1 MKKDKKKEKNSFSKA
16 KKPNVLQASRLKLWP
31 LILCVVALV
40 VLGGY
45 ILTFESG
52 FIFRAQELNLFLYTS
67 LFFKQCMV
75 VSGGFLTWLGS
86 YFTQFFYHPW
96 MGTLLLCAWW
106 ALLAF
111 IVKKTFNIPD
121 KWAVVLLIPI
131 ALLALTDFTLGYWLF
146 YLKMR
151 GHFFAST
158 IGFTAAVA
166 MIWLYRSMPTK
177 YYLQPV
183 TIFLS
188 VLLLYPIIGFYSLLA
203 ALGMGIISWKIE
215 GKTTSQRIIDSVIAI
230 LSIIAIPLFYYRFV
244 FYETNIINIYWT
256 GLPLFRIDKTY
267 YQYYIP
273 YYLLVTF
280 VVVAAAC
287 YSKKRNK
294 DVTKVMLWGLAQC
307 GLLLVIAGLTYH
319 FWYKD
324 ENYHKELV
332 MNRCAE
338 NLDCDESLCRKP

>member
-1 MKKDKKKEKNSFSKA
+1 M
-16 KKPNVLQASRLKLWP
+16 
-31 LILCVVALV
+31 
-40 VLGGY
+40 
-45 ILTFESG
+45 
-52 FIFRAQELNLFLYTS
+52 
-67 LFFKQCMV
+67 
-75 VSGGFLTWLGS
+75 
-86 YFTQFFYHPW
+86 
-96 MGTLLLCAWW
+96 
-106 ALLAF
+106 
-111 IVKKTFNIPD
+111 
-121 KWAVVLLIPI
+121 
-131 ALLALTDFTLGYWLF
+131 
-146 YLKMR
+146 
-151 GHFFAST
+151 
-158 IGFTAAVA
+158 
-166 MIWLYRSMPTK
+166 
-177 YYLQPV
+177 
-183 TIFLS
+183 
-188 VLLLYPIIGFYSLLA
+188 
-203 ALGMGIISWKIE
+203 GMGIISWKIE

-338 NLDCDESLCRKP
+338 NLDWDGILNIAQDTDEPTRMIWMLKNLALFRQGQQGDKMYHYKNGDKKCAAPFTVRMTQTGGKTLYLNYGQVNFCYRWCLEDGVEYGWRVDYYKFMLKCSLLNGDLQNIIWLMGTSFSLRRQNTIRIPRTLPLRLQATISFVPTTTHTVCPSS

>member
-31 LILCVVALV
+31 LILCIVALV

-121 KWAVVLLIPI
+121 KWAE
-131 ALLALTDFTLGYWLF
+131 
-146 YLKMR
+146 
-151 GHFFAST
+151 
-158 IGFTAAVA
+158 IGRAHV
-166 MIWLYRSMPTK
+166 
-177 YYLQPV
+177 
-183 TIFLS
+183 
-188 VLLLYPIIGFYSLLA
+188 
-203 ALGMGIISWKIE
+203 
-215 GKTTSQRIIDSVIAI
+215 
-230 LSIIAIPLFYYRFV
+230 
-244 FYETNIINIYWT
+244 
-256 GLPLFRIDKTY
+256 
-267 YQYYIP
+267 
-273 YYLLVTF
+273 
-280 VVVAAAC
+280 
-287 YSKKRNK
+287 
-294 DVTKVMLWGLAQC
+294 
-307 GLLLVIAGLTYH
+307 
-319 FWYKD
+319 
-324 ENYHKELV
+324 
-332 MNRCAE
+332 
-338 NLDCDESLCRKP
+338 